1 MKLNL
6 LVYFKLSSEKF
17 LFGDFIKTNLVV
29 SDFEL
34 FTDWIRLSHLIYISL
49 VIYILSTFYGNSRY
63 FFAKTLI
70 NSFLKIFYFRHLTIL
85 KPVYQY
91 LPIVTPS

>member
-1 MKLNL
+1 M
-6 LVYFKLSSEKF
+6 
-17 LFGDFIKTNLVV
+17 V

-49 VIYILSTFYGNSRY
+49 VIYQPFIEIVGTFLVSLKN
-63 FFAKTLI
+63 FVAKTPI